1 MIVIADTGPVNYLV
15 LVQQADL
22 LPRLFRRVLIPPAV
36 FEELQDPETPIAV
49 REWLSQRPAWLEVQA
64 LGREPDPELD
74 HLDAG
79 EREAIALAEEL
90 QADQIL
96 LDETE
101 ARREAERRNL
111 PVIGTLGL
119 LRRASQFGW
128 IDLRSTLD
136 RLRQTS
142 FYVRPELIQALLA
155 EDAERKNQS

>member
-1 MIVIADTGPVNYLV
+1 MIVIADTGPLNYLV

-49 REWLSQRPAWLEVQA
+49 GEWLSQRPAWLEVQP
-64 LGREPDPELD
+64 LRREPDSRLD
-74 HLDAG
+74 YLDSG

-90 QADQIL
+90 RADQL
-96 LDETE
+96 LIDETD

-111 PVIGTLGL
+111 PVIGTLGI
-119 LRRASQFGW
+119 LRRASQLGW
-128 IDLRSTLD
+128 IDLPSILG

-142 FYVRPELIQALLA
+142 FYIRPELIQALLA
-155 EDAERKNQS
+155 EDAERKDRS